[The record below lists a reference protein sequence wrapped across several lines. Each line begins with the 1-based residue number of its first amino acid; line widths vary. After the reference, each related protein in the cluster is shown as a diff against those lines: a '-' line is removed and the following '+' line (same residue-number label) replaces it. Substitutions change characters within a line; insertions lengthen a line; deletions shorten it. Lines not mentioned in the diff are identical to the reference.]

1 MTDTWRLDIL
11 PNEMLLSI
19 FDYCNAS
26 DLIQLSQ
33 VCKRFYRI
41 ISDTGWNKKR
51 KSFLVTN
58 QTSEMFRKRCFR
70 LLQPHAAWHVSQ
82 NWHYGIY
89 KKEAVVS
96 SKRNSISWLRMTDNM
111 LWWMFED
118 LYGFKRHEKT
128 LNNRR
133 SKYHT
138 VESCGLHI
146 NKFIIW
152 KNFIICG
159 YMDGTIVYFM
169 MNFENNLRTAKM
181 IAQKSASVKSTVNA
195 IDASLENVIA
205 GLDNGTV
212 KIFRHPELL
221 NVRTWNQICNVDIDK
236 RMLTGDDKN
245 GEIYINL
252 KDKVQ
257 SLSIDPTGATFA
269 VGSAG
274 INDVPLHV
282 INVERDFSY
291 TMIDTMQH
299 EWKYGAGIL
308 DMVWDDPNTLLTCGY
323 DTYIRKW
330 DLRTGRCVCS
340 WVDPCDATLYC
351 IASDNQYTMITG
363 TQYNCLAILWDQRK
377 NDFVQMYYVN
387 SQESSRRSPIY
398 SLQFDSTHL
407 YCVTDKR
414 IFELNFSVRSNQKH
428 DYKSLFA
435 YLKSR

>member
-19 FDYCNAS
+19 FNYCNAY

-58 QTSEMFRKRCFR
+58 QTSEMFRKRCFT
-70 LLQPHAAWHVSQ
+70 LLQPHAAWHISQ

-89 KKEAVVS
+89 KKEAVFS
-96 SKRNSISWLRMTDNM
+96 WKKSMIPWLRMTDNM
-111 LWWMFED
+111 LWWMFGD

-128 LNNRR
+128 LNKYR
-133 SKYHT
+133 SRCHT

-159 YMDGTIVYFM
+159 YIYIVNHFLFLQHTYNPLQKFLQGWHY
-169 MNFENNLRTAKM
+169 NL
-181 IAQKSASVKSTVNA
+181 
-195 IDASLENVIA
+195 
-205 GLDNGTV
+205 
-212 KIFRHPELL
+212 FYELL
-221 NVRTWNQICNVDIDK
+221 NVRTWDQICNMDIDK
-236 RMLTGDDKN
+236 RMLTGDDKK
-245 GEIYINL
+245 GEVYIHL

-257 SLSIDPTGATFA
+257 SLSIDPTGVTFA

-274 INDVPLHV
+274 INDVPLHI
-282 INVERDFSY
+282 INVERY
-291 TMIDTMQH
+291 TMVDTMQH

-377 NDFVQMYYVN
+377 SDFVQMYYVN

-407 YCVTDKR
+407 YCATDKR
-414 IFELNFSVRSNQKH
+414 MIELNFSLRSNQKH

-435 YLKSR
+435 YLKNR

>member
-19 FDYCNAS
+19 FNYCNAY

-58 QTSEMFRKRCFR
+58 QTSEMFRKRCFT
-70 LLQPHAAWHVSQ
+70 LLQPHAAWHISQ

-89 KKEAVVS
+89 KKEAVF
-96 SKRNSISWLRMTDNM
+96 SWKKSMIPWLKMTDNM
-111 LWWMFED
+111 LWWMFGD

-128 LNNRR
+128 LNKYR
-133 SKYHT
+133 SRYHT
-138 VESCGLHI
+138 IESCGLHI

-159 YMDGTIVYFM
+159 YMDGTVVYFM
-169 MNFENNLRTAKM
+169 VNFEDDLRTAKM

-221 NVRTWNQICNVDIDK
+221 NVRTWDQICNMDINK
-236 RMLTGDDKN
+236 RMLTGDDKK

-257 SLSIDPTGATFA
+257 SLSIDPTGITFA

-282 INVERDFSY
+282 INVERY
-291 TMIDTMQH
+291 TMVDTMQH

-377 NDFVQMYYVN
+377 TDFVQMYYVN

-407 YCVTDKR
+407 YCATDKR
-414 IFELNFSVRSNQKH
+414 MIELNFSLRSNQKH

-435 YLKSR
+435 YLKNR